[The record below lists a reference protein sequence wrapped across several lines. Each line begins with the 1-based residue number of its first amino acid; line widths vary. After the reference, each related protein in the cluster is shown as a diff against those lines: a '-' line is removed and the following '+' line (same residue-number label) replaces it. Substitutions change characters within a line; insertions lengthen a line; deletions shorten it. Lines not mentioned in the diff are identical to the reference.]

1 MSFESYCQTV
11 ARNFEALGALEGVM
25 VQAADIWV
33 EALKNGNK
41 IIFCGNGGSAA
52 DSQHL
57 AAELVGRYILE
68 RESLPSIALTVDS
81 SALTAIANDYGYE
94 QVFARQLSGLGKAGD
109 VFVGITTSGNSG
121 NILAAVKVARKMGIK
136 VMGFTG
142 KGGGQLAEE
151 CDLCIKVPSD
161 TTNHIQEMHIAVGH
175 YLCGVTETR
184 LCSVR

>member
-1 MSFESYCQTV
+1 MDE
-11 ARNFEALGALEGVM
+11 
-25 VQAADIWV
+25 AADIWV
-33 EALKNGNK
+33 QALKRGNK
-41 IIFCGNGGSAA
+41 IIFCGNGGSAS

-57 AAELVGRYILE
+57 AAELVGRYIIE
-68 RESLPSIALTVDS
+68 RGSLPSIALTVDT

-94 QVFARQLSGLGKAGD
+94 QVFARQLSGLGKEGD

-121 NILAAVKVARKMGIK
+121 NIVAAVDVAKKMGIT

-142 KGGGQLAEE
+142 QGGGKLVEL

-175 YLCGVTETR
+175 YICGVTEIR
-184 LCSVR
+184 LRDEK

>member
-1 MSFESYCQTV
+1 VSFENYCQTV
-11 ARNFEALGALEGVM
+11 VDNFKALSALEEVM
-25 VQAADIWV
+25 VEAADIWV
-33 EALKNGNK
+33 QALKQGNK

-57 AAELVGRYILE
+57 AAELVGRYIIE
-68 RESLPSIALTVDS
+68 REALPSIALTVDT
-81 SALTAIANDYGYE
+81 SALTAIANDYGYD

-109 VFVGITTSGNSG
+109 VFVGITTSGNSA
-121 NILAAVKVARKMGIK
+121 NILAAVEVAKKMDIT

-142 KGGGQLAEE
+142 LGGGKLADT

-175 YLCGVTETR
+175 YLCGLTENR
-184 LCSVR
+184 LRDEA

>member
-1 MSFESYCQTV
+1 MTFKNYCQTV
-11 ARNFEALGALEGVM
+11 VKNFEALSALGDVM
-25 VQAADIWV
+25 DEAADVWVQA
-33 EALKNGNK
+33 LKRGNK
-41 IIFCGNGGSAA
+41 IIFCGNGGSAS

-57 AAELVGRYILE
+57 AAELVGRYIIE
-68 RESLPSIALTVDS
+68 RDSLPSIALTVDT

-94 QVFARQLSGLGKAGD
+94 QVFARQLSGLGKEGD

-121 NILAAVKVARKMGIK
+121 NIVAAVDVAKKMGIT

-142 KGGGQLAEE
+142 QGGGKLAEL

-175 YLCGVTETR
+175 YICGVTEVR
-184 LCSVR
+184 LRDEK

>member
-1 MSFESYCQTV
+1 MDK
-11 ARNFEALGALEGVM
+11 
-25 VQAADIWV
+25 AADIWV
-33 EALKNGNK
+33 QALKRGNK
-41 IIFCGNGGSAA
+41 IIFCGNGGSAS

-57 AAELVGRYILE
+57 AAELVGRYIIE
-68 RESLPSIALTVDS
+68 RDSLPSIALTVDT

-94 QVFARQLSGLGKAGD
+94 QVFARQLSGLGKEGD

-121 NILAAVKVARKMGIK
+121 NIIAAVDVAKRMGIT

-142 KGGGQLAEE
+142 HGGGKLAEF

-175 YLCGVTETR
+175 YICGVTEIR
-184 LCSVR
+184 LRDEK

>member
-11 ARNFEALGALEGVM
+11 ARNFEALGALEDVLA
-25 VQAADIWV
+25 QAADIWV
-33 EALKNGNK
+33 EALRNGNK
-41 IIFCGNGGSAA
+41 VIFCGNGGSAA

-142 KGGGQLAEE
+142 KSGGQLAEA

-161 TTNHIQEMHIAVGH
+161 KTNHIQEMHIAVGH
-175 YLCGVTETR
+175 YLCGVTENR
-184 LCSVR
+184 LGSLN